1 MTIVPTQ
8 LTTTREQE
16 NAPGQMRLLRGG
28 MPLYR
33 QLANIVRT
41 MARDGMAS
49 DMAFTDHDLCKRF
62 GVSRTTVRQALQ
74 ELAADGLVVRLQGK
88 GTTLLAPKPGEKRSL
103 WVFGALEDML
113 AYGHETTYVLTEHGP
128 AAPRGDVAES
138 LQVKPATTMYRFVGV
153 RSMDGA
159 PFVLIETWLP
169 YQIGVQILPHLHGN
183 SPITAL
189 VEDRLGIH
197 VAEVEQMFSSAPAP
211 LAVAHHIGLRRGRPV
226 LLVRRVYFDTGGVP
240 IGLSINYCNPERFQY
255 RVRLKRRGN
264 S

>member
-1 MTIVPTQ
+1 MTTDMRQ
-8 LTTTREQE
+8 LRATREHE
-16 NAPGQMRLLRGG
+16 NAVVHMRLIRGG

-33 QLANIVRT
+33 QVASIIRA
-41 MARDGMAS
+41 MARDGAAG
-49 DMAFTDHDLCKRF
+49 DMAFTEQELCERF

-88 GTTLLAPKPGEKRSL
+88 GTTVVAQKGGEKSSL
-103 WVFGALEDML
+103 WVFGSLEDML

-128 AAPRGDVAES
+128 AAPRGDVAGS
-138 LQVKPATTMYRFVGV
+138 LQVKPATSMYRFVGI
-153 RSMDGA
+153 RSMSGA

-189 VEDRLGIH
+189 LEDRLGIH
-197 VAEVEQMFSSAPAP
+197 VAQVEQMFGSAPAP
-211 LAVAHHIGLRRGRPV
+211 RAVAHHIGLRPGRPV
-226 LLVRRVYFDTGGVP
+226 LLIRRVYFDAGDVP
-240 IGLSINYCNPERFQY
+240 LGLSINYCNPERFQY
-255 RVRLKRRGN
+255 RVRLKRRSG